1 MTDGTV
7 QRQGDHAVIRF
18 ARDLPDPPAVVWR
31 AITDRTELA
40 AWFPCDVIVESWTP
54 GSPIEFVFIES
65 GMTLQGKVLSVD
77 EPHSLAYTWGDEILR
92 FALER
97 LPSGGTRLVLT
108 DELGPPVA
116 ARNAAG
122 WEVCLGRLAGE
133 TLAVDTWER
142 LFAHYSVSFTPSMGP
157 QEGPPPGIER
167 DPQEQR

>member
-1 MTDGTV
+1 M
-7 QRQGDHAVIRF
+7 
-18 ARDLPDPPAVVWR
+18 
-31 AITDRTELA
+31 
-40 AWFPCDVIVESWTP
+40 IVESWAP

-108 DELGPPVA
+108 DELGPPVV

-122 WEVCLGRLAGE
+122 WEVCLGRLAGK
-133 TLAVDTWER
+133 TLADDTWDR
-142 LFAHYSVSFTPSMGP
+142 LLLYYSGVVPPSMGP
-157 QEGPPPGIER
+157 QEGPLHPESARPAGTALAVTPR
-167 DPQEQR
+167 VSR